1 MAQFTRL
8 AAAIAAASLAGAV
21 QAGSMKTGDVEVT
34 FGGEVDF
41 AFEYHDNDATNSSSS
56 TYLDTAEFSIEAT
69 DGKTT
74 AGMTVEYGD
83 DGSRTVRNAAG
94 TVIGNTDSDGD
105 KMGIDNAFLEYKINE
120 NYTAFAEYDDT
131 QIGLQGKSV
140 MWNDSMHKDSLYDY
154 TDTMT
159 GVKIAGGPI
168 SSTIYLA
175 NGRSG
180 DDDLQEFGTSVDYSH
195 DMFNAHFGY
204 VSDVVDN
211 VGSPIGAFSF
221 GADAAINNITLIAEY
236 VFLSDEVN
244 SEDPTFLQ
252 LEANYEMK
260 GYTFGAAYMNS
271 DDADA
276 LTNVEDRIALTVI
289 KDITDILWVQ
299 AELDFESRYDD
310 NDDNSLWLVAGASF

>member
-21 QAGSMKTGDVEVT
+21 QAGTMKTGDVEVT

-41 AFEYHDNDATNSSSS
+41 AFEYHDNDNTNSSSDV
-56 TYLDTAEFSIEAT
+56 YLDTAEFSVEAT

-74 AGMTVEYGD
+74 AGFTAEFGTKSGADNARGNSKGGGD
-83 DGSRTVRNAAG
+83 EF
-94 TVIGNTDSDGD
+94 
-105 KMGIDNAFLEYKINE
+105 GIDNAFLEYKIND

-131 QIGLQGKSV
+131 QIGLQGKSI
-140 MWNDSMHKDSLYDY
+140 MWNDSMHKDAVYDY

-175 NGRSG
+175 QGRSG

-204 VSDVVDN
+204 VSDAIAN
-211 VGSPIGAFSF
+211 VGSPVGAFSF
-221 GADAAINNITLIAEY
+221 GADATINNITLIAEY

-244 SEDPTFLQ
+244 NEDPTFLQ

-260 GYTFGAAYMNS
+260 GYTFGAAYMTSDEAEALNS
-271 DDADA
+271 
-276 LTNVEDRIALTVI
+276 TEDRIALTVI

-299 AELDFESRYDD
+299 AELDFDSAYSDD
-310 NDDNSLWLVAGASF
+310 DDNSLWLVAGASF

>member
-41 AFEYHDNDATNSSSS
+41 AVEYHDNDDNGSNSSL
-56 TYLDTAEFSIEAT
+56 YLDTAEFSIEAT
-69 DGKTT
+69 DGKVTT
-74 AGMTVEYGD
+74 GLTVEYGD
-83 DGSRTVRNAAG
+83 DDDGS
-94 TVIGNTDSDGD
+94 DE
-105 KMGIDNAFLEYKINE
+105 MGIDNAFLDYKIND

-131 QIGLQGKSV
+131 QIGLQGKTI
-140 MWNDSMHKDSLYDY
+140 MWNDALHKDAVYDY
-154 TDTMT
+154 TDTMA

-168 SSTIYLA
+168 SSTVYLA
-175 NGRSG
+175 GGRSG

-195 DMFNAHFGY
+195 EKFNAHFGY
-204 VSDVVDN
+204 VSDVVED
-211 VGSPIGAFSF
+211 VASEIGAFSL
-221 GADAAINNITLIAEY
+221 GADTTINNITLIAEY
-236 VFLSDEVN
+236 VWLSDTVN
-244 SEDPTFLQ
+244 DGDATFLQ

-260 GYTFGAAYMNS
+260 GYTFGAAYQTS
-271 DDADA
+271 DEADQA
-276 LTNVEDRIALTVI
+276 LGETVEDRIALTVI

-299 AELDFESRYDD
+299 AELDFESMYDD

>member
-41 AFEYHDNDATNSSSS
+41 AVEWHDNDATNSSSS
-56 TYLDTAEFSIEAT
+56 VYLDTAEFSIEAT

-74 AGMTVEYGD
+74 TGMTVEYGSDD
-83 DGSRTVRNAAG
+83 DGS
-94 TVIGNTDSDGD
+94 DE
-105 KMGIDNAFLEYKINE
+105 MGIDNAFLEYKINN

-131 QIGLQGKSV
+131 QIGLQGKSI
-140 MWNDSMHKDSLYDY
+140 MWNDSMHKDAIYDY
-154 TDTMT
+154 TDTMA

-310 NDDNSLWLVAGASF
+310 NDEIGRAHV